1 MSHERNIKL
10 LNDRRIVYKRDPVDD
25 VPTHQTD
32 KYMFFEQGT
41 YECYTLFASKA
52 KITTYKSLKWHLL
65 TLWYLNPDL
74 DQDEFMQIAEIISIK
89 EQGFTSFTIHI
100 DLLRKMVYEVSMLD
114 LDEPPKNKL
123 RKVVFKYGCG
133 LTKEQK
139 LSIVGELI
147 GRSKRIHEDD
157 IYQCMLDL
165 NDLGK
170 KITITQL
177 ALYLECS
184 TRTIHRNMGEQ
195 LKREK
200 ELLNQQFRDDT
211 IIGVRSTADDS
222 ELYAFVEIPYGK
234 TATNVTV
241 YGNDASLAVNVY
253 ESDINAGALTDKTPG
268 AGCVVGDVCDIT
280 DVAYSATNY
289 LAIKVTTVSYTN
301 DIVYGAVVT
310 IT

>member
-10 LNDRRIVYKRDPVDD
+10 LNDKRIVYKRDPITD
-25 VPTHQTD
+25 VPTHQTEQ
-32 KYMFFEQGT
+32 YMFFEQGT
-41 YECYTLFASKA
+41 YECYTLFASKG

-74 DQDEFMQIAEIISIK
+74 DQDEFMYVAEIISIK

-147 GRSKRIHEDD
+147 GRSKKIHPDD

-165 NDLGK
+165 HDSGR
-170 KITITQL
+170 KIVIAQL
-177 ALYLECS
+177 ALWLECS
-184 TRTIHRNMGEQ
+184 ARTIHRNMSEE

-200 ELLNQQFRDDT
+200 ELLNKQ
-211 IIGVRSTADDS
+211 
-222 ELYAFVEIPYGK
+222 L
-234 TATNVTV
+234 
-241 YGNDASLAVNVY
+241 
-253 ESDINAGALTDKTPG
+253 
-268 AGCVVGDVCDIT
+268 
-280 DVAYSATNY
+280 
-289 LAIKVTTVSYTN
+289 
-301 DIVYGAVVT
+301 
-310 IT
+310 